1 MVSYILINSSLYF
14 LYKMKANVGCGPE
27 KHLDMYV
34 TLNINSL
41 IDLSDAGHELLIIYI
56 FIYLFKHP
64 VESSSP
70 EIFLLKGARTQGSN
84 LQM

>member
-1 MVSYILINSSLYF
+1 
-14 LYKMKANVGCGPE
+14 MKANVGCGPE

-34 TLNINSL
+34 TLNINNL
-41 IDLSDAGHELLIIYI
+41 IDLSEAGHEFLIIYL

-64 VESSSP
+64 VESSSL